1 MNIGESMKKIVLID
15 GNNLMFRSYYATAY
29 AGNLMKNSKG
39 FVTNALYGFANM
51 MNKIIHEEE
60 FSYILVAFDK
70 GKTFR
75 HDTYSL
81 YKAGRIETPADLKN
95 QFPKAKEMLDAMG
108 IKWYETDGYEA
119 DDIIGTLSKIA
130 TDNGYETLIVS
141 SDRDLLQL
149 INDKVTV
156 KLLKTKDYIMMTK
169 DAFVSEY
176 NLEPIK
182 IIDLKGLQGDKSD
195 NIPGVKGIGEKTALK
210 LLQDYGSLENI
221 YVNIDNIKGKVK
233 ENLINYKDDAFASKQ
248 LATIYKEVPLD
259 FTLEDTL
266 YRGANDKLKSF
277 YEDLEFYS
285 FIKNIKVDKEITEPV
300 VNIIYNVEDI
310 NLESSAIYL
319 EVDNQNYHV
328 GNVMGLSF
336 YNKSTSGFIPISVL
350 LKNKDILKYVNFYT
364 YDLKKNI
371 VALSKFGIVLNKCN
385 YDTMIA
391 LYLLNYNVKE
401 DIAYIANTYNYNIS
415 FSETMYKKKEIDINE
430 IAKEAIK
437 KAKYIYE
444 THDEYM
450 EKLNKECI
458 DLFNNIEMP
467 LVYVLADMELTGMR
481 VDNKVLMEM
490 KEEILIKIEL
500 LKKEIYNLVG
510 CEFNVNSP
518 RQLAD
523 ILYDKIGVP
532 ANKKRKTDKE
542 YLSKYKNEFPV
553 IDKILDY
560 KALWKIYSTY
570 IISLSDFIHE
580 DGKIHTI
587 YNQTLTRTGR
597 LSSSY
602 PNLQNIPTRYEYSK
616 LIRKAFIPCN
626 DLIMSSDYSQIE
638 LRLLAHLSCVPK
650 LVEAFKSGIDIHTKT
665 AMEIYNV
672 SEDLVNAEMRRV
684 AKAVNFGILY
694 GMSGFGLSD
703 ALDIN
708 INDATEFISKYKSAF
723 PGIDEYMKGV
733 IKDAHEKG
741 YVKTIMNRKR
751 IIEEINNT
759 NHIIRHQ
766 GERIALNTPIQGSS
780 ADIIKKAMIDLHR
793 ALKDN
798 NFESTMI
805 LQIHDELIFDVK
817 KEEEEKLKELVK
829 NVMENCYKLN
839 VPLEVEI
846 NTGINWYDAK

>member
-130 TDNGYETLIVS
+130 TDNDYETLIVS

-310 NLESSAIYL
+310 NLEGSAIYL

-450 EKLNKECI
+450 EKLNNECI

-798 NFESTMI
+798 NFESKMI

-817 KEEEEKLKELVK
+817 KEEEEKLKDLVK

>member
-1 MNIGESMKKIVLID
+1 MKKIVLID

-75 HDTYSL
+75 HDTYSQ

-130 TDNGYETLIVS
+130 TDNDYETLIVS

-176 NLEPIK
+176 NIEPIK

-266 YRGANDKLKSF
+266 YRGANDNLKSF

-310 NLESSAIYL
+310 NLEGSAIYL

-430 IAKEAIK
+430 IAKEAVK

>member
-1 MNIGESMKKIVLID
+1 MKKIVLID

-130 TDNGYETLIVS
+130 TDNDYETLIVS

-310 NLESSAIYL
+310 NLEGSAIYL

-500 LKKEIYNLVG
+500 LKKEIFNLVG

-518 RQLAD
+518 RQLAN

-798 NFESTMI
+798 NFESKMI

>member
-1 MNIGESMKKIVLID
+1 MKKIVLID

>member
-310 NLESSAIYL
+310 NLEGSAIYL

-467 LVYVLADMELTGMR
+467 LVYVLADMELTGMK
-481 VDNKVLMEM
+481 VDNKVLMDM

-798 NFESTMI
+798 NFESKMI

-817 KEEEEKLKELVK
+817 KEEEGKLKELVK

>member
-130 TDNGYETLIVS
+130 TDNDYETLIVS

-285 FIKNIKVDKEITEPV
+285 FIKNIKVDKDITEPV

-310 NLESSAIYL
+310 NLEGSAIYL

>member
-1 MNIGESMKKIVLID
+1 MKKIVLID

-310 NLESSAIYL
+310 NLEGSAIYL

-450 EKLNKECI
+450 EKLNKDCI

>member
-130 TDNGYETLIVS
+130 TDNDYETLIVS

-310 NLESSAIYL
+310 NLEGSAIYL

-336 YNKSTSGFIPISVL
+336 YNKSTSGFRPISVL

-430 IAKEAIK
+430 IAKEAVK

-798 NFESTMI
+798 NFESKMI

>member
-130 TDNGYETLIVS
+130 TDNDYETLIVS

-310 NLESSAIYL
+310 NLEGSAIYL

-430 IAKEAIK
+430 IAKEAVK

-798 NFESTMI
+798 NFESKMI

>member
-130 TDNGYETLIVS
+130 TDNDYETLIVS

-310 NLESSAIYL
+310 NLEGSAIYL

-798 NFESTMI
+798 NFESKMI

>member
-75 HDTYSL
+75 HDTYSQ

-130 TDNGYETLIVS
+130 TDNDYETLIVS

-310 NLESSAIYL
+310 NLEGSAIYL

-481 VDNKVLMEM
+481 VDNKVLMDM

-500 LKKEIYNLVG
+500 LKKEIFNLVG

-518 RQLAD
+518 RQLAN

-798 NFESTMI
+798 NFESKMI

>member
-130 TDNGYETLIVS
+130 TDNDYETLIVS

-310 NLESSAIYL
+310 NLEGSAIYL

-798 NFESTMI
+798 NFESKMI

-817 KEEEEKLKELVK
+817 KEEEGKLKELVK

>member
-1 MNIGESMKKIVLID
+1 MKKIVLID

-130 TDNGYETLIVS
+130 TDNDYETLIVS

-310 NLESSAIYL
+310 NLEGSAIYL

-430 IAKEAIK
+430 IAKEAVK

-798 NFESTMI
+798 NFESKMI

-817 KEEEEKLKELVK
+817 KEEEEKLKDLVK

>member
-75 HDTYSL
+75 HDTYSQ

-798 NFESTMI
+798 NFESKMI

>member
-1 MNIGESMKKIVLID
+1 MKKIVLID

-130 TDNGYETLIVS
+130 TDNDYETLIVS

-310 NLESSAIYL
+310 NLEGSAIYL

-450 EKLNKECI
+450 EKVNKECI

-500 LKKEIYNLVG
+500 LKKEIFNLVG

>member
-75 HDTYSL
+75 HDTYSQ

-130 TDNGYETLIVS
+130 TDNDYETLIVS

-221 YVNIDNIKGKVK
+221 YVNIDNIKGKVR

-266 YRGANDKLKSF
+266 YRGANDNLKSF

-285 FIKNIKVDKEITEPV
+285 FIKNIKVDKDITEPV

-310 NLESSAIYL
+310 NLEGSAIYL

-798 NFESTMI
+798 NFESKMI

>member
-1 MNIGESMKKIVLID
+1 MKKIVLID

-130 TDNGYETLIVS
+130 TDNDYETLIVS

-310 NLESSAIYL
+310 NLEGSAIYL

-391 LYLLNYNVKE
+391 LYLLNYNVKD

-481 VDNKVLMEM
+481 VDNKVLMDM

-518 RQLAD
+518 RQLAN

-570 IISLSDFIHE
+570 IISLGDFIHE

-798 NFESTMI
+798 NFESKMI

>member
-39 FVTNALYGFANM
+39 FVTNALYGFTNM

-75 HDTYSL
+75 HDTYSQ

-130 TDNGYETLIVS
+130 TDNDYETLIVS

-310 NLESSAIYL
+310 NLEGSAIYL

-798 NFESTMI
+798 NFESKMI

>member
-570 IISLSDFIHE
+570 ILSLSDFIHE

-798 NFESTMI
+798 NFESKMI

>member
-130 TDNGYETLIVS
+130 TDNDYETLIVS

-310 NLESSAIYL
+310 NLEGSAIYL

-450 EKLNKECI
+450 EKVNKECI

-518 RQLAD
+518 RQLAN

>member
-310 NLESSAIYL
+310 NLEGSAIYL

-430 IAKEAIK
+430 IAKEAVK

-481 VDNKVLMEM
+481 VDNKVLMDM

-500 LKKEIYNLVG
+500 LKKEIFNLVG

-518 RQLAD
+518 RQLAN

-798 NFESTMI
+798 NFESKMI